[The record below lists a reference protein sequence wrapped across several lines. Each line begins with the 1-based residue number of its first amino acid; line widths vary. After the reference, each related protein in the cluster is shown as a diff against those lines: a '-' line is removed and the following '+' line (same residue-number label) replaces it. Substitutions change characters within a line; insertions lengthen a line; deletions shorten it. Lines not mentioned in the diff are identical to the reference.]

1 MSWLIVPNQGVLTQ
15 KLATGPIS
23 AMVLVAAL
31 PLVLVA
37 ALPLVLLA
45 ALPLVL
51 LASMDSC

>member
-37 ALPLVLLA
+37 ALLLVLLA

-51 LASMDSC
+51 LAAMDSC